1 MHFLDNHSKAHF
13 EAGDNRPKL
22 AEDFA
27 AVGNQEGDFSYVV
40 EAGRGFDA
48 LKYAASLLT
57 GTLLLDLTGSERTVQ
72 DQTLTQKALD
82 ALKEAR
88 DHALSSKPNSDRA
101 AHHKHHMLL
110 ALEHLTDAAAH
121 GNKSANL
128 ICDVRSEAVFQAIR
142 AAWSEL
148 NKLDH
153 LLKGFRT
160 IDLNQSCCSYHAKQ
174 TARLV
179 R

>member
-1 MHFLDNHSKAHF
+1 MHFLDNHSRAHL
-13 EAGDNRPKL
+13 EAGKAGPQS

-27 AVGNQEGDFSYVV
+27 AAGNRDRDVSYAV

-48 LKYAASLLT
+48 LKHAASLLT

-72 DQTLTQKALD
+72 DQTLSQKAQD

-88 DHALSSKPNSDRA
+88 DHVLSANPHSDRA
-101 AHHKHHMLL
+101 RHHKHHMLL
-110 ALEHLTDAAAH
+110 ALQHLTEAAVR
-121 GNKSANL
+121 GDKSANL
-128 ICDVRSEAVFQAIR
+128 IHDVRSEAVFQAIR
-142 AAWSEL
+142 AAWAEL
-148 NKLDH
+148 NKLDEI
-153 LLKGFRT
+153 LTGFRT
-160 IDLNQSCCSYHAKQ
+160 IDLNQSCCSYHAKL

>member
-1 MHFLDNHSKAHF
+1 MHFLDNNSKAHF
-13 EAGDNRPKL
+13 EARVHTPRF
-22 AEDFA
+22 AEDYA
-27 AVGNQEGDFSYVV
+27 AVGNQEGDLFYVV

-48 LKYAASLLT
+48 LKCAASLLT

-72 DQTLTQKALD
+72 DQTITQKALD

-88 DHALSSKPNSDRA
+88 DHVLSSKPNSDRA

-121 GNKSANL
+121 SDKSANL
-128 ICDVRSEAVFQAIR
+128 IRDVRSEAVFQAIR
-142 AAWSEL
+142 SAWSEL
-148 NKLDH
+148 NKLKH
-153 LLKGFRT
+153 LINGFRT
-160 IDLNQSCCSYHAKQ
+160 IDLNQSCCAYHAKQ
-174 TARLV
+174 IERLV